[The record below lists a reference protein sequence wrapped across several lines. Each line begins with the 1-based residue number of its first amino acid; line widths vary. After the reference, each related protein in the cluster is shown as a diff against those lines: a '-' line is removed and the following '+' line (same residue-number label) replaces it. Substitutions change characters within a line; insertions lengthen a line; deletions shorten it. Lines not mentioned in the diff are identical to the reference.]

1 MEQQN
6 NIVIYQTENGKNK
19 IDVQLQNET
28 IWLSQ
33 KDMAELFECSTDN
46 ISLHLKNIYKEQELS
61 KDSTTEDFSVVQKEG
76 ARNVKRPKT
85 FYNLDAI
92 IAVGYR
98 INSKKATQ
106 FRIWATNVLKQ
117 YLVNGYVIN
126 EKRLSKK
133 QEQIETLK
141 NSLNLLIRSIALQAN
156 TLNDAQNLAKVLE
169 NFAQGLEL
177 LDDYDNKTLDTKGKT
192 TKPAVIIKKEEFLN
206 VIDKMKPEFGS
217 DVFANPKDD
226 SFDSSINQI
235 YQTFGG
241 VELYQ
246 TLEEKASMLLY
257 FLVKN
262 HGFTDGNKRIGAACF
277 LYFLDKNGILYK
289 NSSPIID
296 NATLFTLTLLIAE
309 SKPEEKETM
318 KQVILSVLNNG

>member
-106 FRIWATNVLKQ
+106 FRIWATNVLRQ

-177 LDDYDNKTLDTKGKT
+177 LDDYDNKTLATKGL
-192 TKPAVIIKKEEFLN
+192 TKQEAVKISKEEYLQL
-206 VIDKMKPEFGS
+206 IAKMKPEFGS

-241 VELYQ
+241 VELYP
-246 TLEEKASMLLY
+246 TLEEKAAMLLY

-262 HGFTDGNKRIGAACF
+262 HSFTDGNKRIGAACF

-289 NSSPIID
+289 NCSPIID
-296 NATLFTLTLLIAE
+296 NAALFTLTLLIAE

>member
-106 FRIWATNVLKQ
+106 FRIWATNVLRQ

-296 NATLFTLTLLIAE
+296 NAALFTLTLLIAE

-318 KQVILSVLNNG
+318 KQVILSVLNNE

>member
-106 FRIWATNVLKQ
+106 FRIWATNVLRQ

-177 LDDYDNKTLDTKGKT
+177 LDDYDNKTLATKGL
-192 TKPAVIIKKEEFLN
+192 TKQEAVKISKEEYLQL
-206 VIDKMKPEFGS
+206 IAKMKPEFGS

-246 TLEEKASMLLY
+246 TLEEKAAMLLY

-262 HGFTDGNKRIGAACF
+262 HSFTDGNKRIGAACF

-289 NSSPIID
+289 NCSPIID
-296 NATLFTLTLLIAE
+296 NAALFTLTLLIAE